1 MKILGFVLAIALVCA
16 AASPAGADTCLK
28 QVRHMDE
35 YYYGGMVTPEEIT
48 DIEIWLGGKKM
59 AYITPTQHIIVDI
72 ENGLLVFGNK
82 RDSTYVESK
91 LPFDWDDV
99 LDEESVGILAEY
111 RTEGVVKEA
120 NETKSVLGHD
130 CKGYLVETWVESGGQ
145 RYNERVEKVWMTTG
159 LAIDW
164 EAYDKISTNG
174 LKLQNYDDT
183 LLAAFSGIEGIPLM
197 VDADVYMQGFSVK
210 SVEETVEIT
219 ETQPESE
226 VYVLPSYFTR
236 KDKLTMADL
245 RD

>member
-1 MKILGFVLAIALVCA
+1 MKTLGFVLAILLVCA
-16 AASPAGADTCLK
+16 AALPAGADTCLR

-35 YYYGGMVTPEEIT
+35 YYYGGMVTPEENT
-48 DIEIWLGGKKM
+48 DIEIWIGGKKM
-59 AYITPTQHIIVDI
+59 AYITPTQYIIVDI
-72 ENGLLVFGNK
+72 ENGMLVFGNK
-82 RDSTYVESK
+82 RDSSYVESK
-91 LPFDWDDV
+91 LPLDWKDV
-99 LDEESVGILAEY
+99 VDEGTVGILAQY
-111 RTEGVVKEA
+111 RTEGVIKDA
-120 NETKSVLGHD
+120 NETKSILGHD
-130 CKGYLVETWVESGGQ
+130 CKGYIVETWVESEGQ

-164 EAYDKISTNG
+164 VAYNKLSTHG

-183 LLAAFSGIEGIPLM
+183 LLDAFSAIEGIPLM

-210 SVEETVEIT
+210 SIEETVEII
-219 ETQPESE
+219 EAQPETD